1 MGVFKDCL
9 SRQLEEA
16 VRIDSVEQSGRRG
29 GDRSGRKVIS
39 LNRKEEHYQ
48 HRLVRPNF
56 NIY

>member
-1 MGVFKDCL
+1 MFKDCL

-16 VRIDSVEQSGRRG
+16 VRIDSVEQSGRRV
-29 GDRSGRKVIS
+29 GDRSGRKVMS

-48 HRLVRPNF
+48 PRLVRPNF